1 MSAGEK
7 HQHGIK
13 PRRPEC
19 HVSPAPFKSCA
30 QKERRYHT
38 LNAEMKQ
45 ECSRVI
51 GLDIHPG
58 SFTAAIFERI
68 SLYHNE
74 SREVMT
80 TGKIEMERL
89 DEWLE
94 KNMRGGDLFVVEAGS
109 NTFHVTKKI
118 KEHGGFAVVLESF
131 RAGQI
136 RKAYLKTDKT
146 DARKIA
152 NIYMSGLAH
161 EVWIP
166 DEATLEQ
173 REIFFAYERATT
185 DRTRTKNRIWGFLM
199 KHGEKCPTFKELVKS
214 VGKEKVLSKKEWT
227 EQQKSLIDI
236 MFEDLWAANTKKK
249 ELKRIMAIEVA
260 NNQDMLKLI
269 RLFGISVITA
279 YAVVAIIGD
288 ITRFAN
294 PKKLVAYIGLQPRV
308 FKSGN
313 GGFTGSVT
321 HMGRRDLKS
330 LLMEVAQAI
339 LRKGRDFPLA
349 LWGYKLT
356 FRKAKNVAVCAVA
369 RKIVVAI
376 WYLLRGFFTRLEEV
390 STTITAKLRKLSTF
404 IGKEKLKCFGY
415 SKTEYFIKAKERLLK
430 LMT

>member
-1 MSAGEK
+1 LD
-7 HQHGIK
+7 
-13 PRRPEC
+13 R
-19 HVSPAPFKSCA
+19 
-30 QKERRYHT
+30 
-38 LNAEMKQ
+38 EMKQ
-45 ECSRVI
+45 ECGRVI
-51 GLDIHPG
+51 GLDIHPE

-68 SLYHNE
+68 SVYHNE
-74 SREVMT
+74 SREVLV

-89 DEWLE
+89 DEWLD
-94 KNMRGGDLFVVEAGS
+94 KNMKSGDLFVVEAGS
-109 NTFHVTKKI
+109 NSFHVTKKVRD
-118 KEHGGFAVVLESF
+118 HGGFAVVLESF

-136 RKAYLKTDKT
+136 RKTYLKTDRI
-146 DARKIA
+146 DAYKIA
-152 NIYMSGLAH
+152 KIYMSGLAH

-166 DEATLEQ
+166 NEETLER
-173 REIFFAYERATT
+173 REVFFAYERAVT

-199 KHGEKCPTFKELVKS
+199 KHGEKCPAFKDLVKS
-214 VGKEKVLSKKEWT
+214 AGKEKVIARKEWT

-236 MFEDLWAANTKKK
+236 MFEDLWAANKKKK

-294 PKKLVAYIGLQPRV
+294 PKKLVAYIGLQPNV
-308 FKSGN
+308 CKSGN
-313 GGFTGSVT
+313 GGFTGSIT

-330 LLMEVAQAI
+330 LLMEAAQAI

-356 FRKAKNVAVCAVA
+356 FRKVKNVAVCAVA

-404 IGKEKLKCFGY
+404 IGREKLKSFGY
-415 SKTEYFIKAKERLLK
+415 SKAEYFIKAKEKLLV
-430 LMT
+430 LAT